1 MTTRVC
7 DQQTESS
14 TATWFPLPRTHI
26 RLAHLAFA
34 HTESLPINVAETNR
48 RNIQIRLANGAGC
61 GCSSGR
67 SSRWGIG
74 ATHDSDQ
81 ESESWV
87 AGMDWIA
94 LDSRQS
100 MIGRNCNG
108 TPTEFELASPKT
120 LGSPIDN
127 CRRQRFNAQELFHEL
142 FLSLQPLDFTM
153 ITTPTV
159 ALPLLVI
166 VLSQTLVRLTCTMPR
181 ESDSDAIRYAL
192 GAIPG
197 NAPSLRTLRVDS
209 YGSSSGFELSD
220 HQMPYLH
227 ALSLGFKTA
236 SLCQQFAPVDA
247 TAALTSPK
255 LEFTDNS
262 DVVFHKT
269 ILRSFLCC
277 SA

>member
-1 MTTRVC
+1 MGHRGHARFRPGVRELGCRYGPDRVRQPSV
-7 DQQTESS
+7 DDWTKLQWYSH
-14 TATWFPLPRTHI
+14 RI
-26 RLAHLAFA
+26 RAF
-34 HTESLPINVAETNR
+34 
-48 RNIQIRLANGAGC
+48 
-61 GCSSGR
+61 
-67 SSRWGIG
+67 
-74 ATHDSDQ
+74 
-81 ESESWV
+81 
-87 AGMDWIA
+87 
-94 LDSRQS
+94 
-100 MIGRNCNG
+100 
-108 TPTEFELASPKT
+108 ASPKT
-120 LGSPIDN
+120 LGLPIDN
-127 CRRQRFNAQELFHEL
+127 CRRQHFNAQELFHEL